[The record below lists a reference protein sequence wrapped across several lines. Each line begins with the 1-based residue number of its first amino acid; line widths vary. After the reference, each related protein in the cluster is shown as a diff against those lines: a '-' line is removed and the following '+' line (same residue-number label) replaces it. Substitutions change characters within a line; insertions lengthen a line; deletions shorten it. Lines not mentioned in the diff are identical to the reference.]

1 MKKNFKRKLKNKNLL
16 IDTNYQGRDNFGR
29 FKKLKNSN
37 KMLNNK
43 SKNQINK
50 TNLNQSEKSIKSESK
65 KSKDSVKI
73 VKKSNLT
80 NRSLK
85 ATSNNLNKEDKN
97 NKATNYSF
105 WLRVMSLILS
115 IISVVYYTQRF
126 LRFNGLNI
134 IGLTTIFRNFN
145 LFPDT
150 NYQLMLTLNPS
161 ASILLNAL
169 FVVMAIVVLINLV
182 TTFITVLSIRD
193 WFLPN
198 MIASLTEAGI
208 IVTILTVL
216 FIFFEFSVFALLTYL
231 GLFFMLG
238 FAMMKVGNTVWN
250 YFIREE

>member
-1 MKKNFKRKLKNKNLL
+1 
-16 IDTNYQGRDNFGR
+16 
-29 FKKLKNSN
+29 
-37 KMLNNK
+37 
-43 SKNQINK
+43 
-50 TNLNQSEKSIKSESK
+50 
-65 KSKDSVKI
+65 
-73 VKKSNLT
+73 LT

-105 WLRVMSLILS
+105 WLKVMSLILS

-169 FVVMAIVVLINLV
+169 FVVMAIVVLINLL

-238 FAMMKVGNTVWN
+238 FAMMKVGTTVWN